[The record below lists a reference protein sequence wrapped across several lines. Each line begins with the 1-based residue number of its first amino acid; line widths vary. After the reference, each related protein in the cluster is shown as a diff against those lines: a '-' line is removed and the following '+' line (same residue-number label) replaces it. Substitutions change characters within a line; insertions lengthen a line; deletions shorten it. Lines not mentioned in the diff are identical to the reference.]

1 MNTINL
7 RTPIQQKKYFLD
19 MFEQHAQYIRNN
31 SDISVFHDVARFY
44 SFFYRVSEHYSLFLN
59 EYRFYMM
66 TCSCQKRIDL
76 HSVKVHEFV
85 DKVKTETG
93 DCSNAIS
100 TTLMLVETLLKDID
114 EFHEKQLLHKLSQ
127 LATASSCTTSAS
139 SSVYTSENSSLTS
152 SLTSLEDCDL
162 SQSPQLETISQDSE
176 LPPPPPHPFETHESN
191 TPPPPPPSSPIPPPI
206 TQFLGISN
214 TINHIKLVET
224 ERHFRKTVL
233 DHYELLKLLFS
244 LEFDGIFTHMAY

>member
-1 MNTINL
+1 MDTINL

-85 DKVKTETG
+85 DKIKTETG

-114 EFHEKQLLHKLSQ
+114 DFHEKQLLHKLSQ
-127 LATASSCTTSAS
+127 LATSSCSTSAS
-139 SSVYTSENSSLTS
+139 SSEYSSENSSLAS
-152 SLTSLEDCDL
+152 SLTSLDDTD
-162 SQSPQLETISQDSE
+162 SDISSSPRFHTMSQDSE
-176 LPPPPPHPFETHESN
+176 LPPPPPPLP
-191 TPPPPPPSSPIPPPI
+191 PPPPPPSTPIPQPPPVA
-206 TQFLGISN
+206 QFLGISN

-233 DHYELLKLLFS
+233 DHYELLKLLFN
-244 LEFDGIFTHMAY
+244 LEFDGIFTSVAY